1 MRLEFEFIQVAM
13 GLRERLSA
21 IPSVHEWQVLFEFCK
36 RQSLLGIGFA
46 AVEKLHEVGVECPAD
61 IRMKW
66 YGYAL
71 KIERMNEKLNMQCG
85 EITKQYEHDGLQCCI
100 LKGQGNLLN
109 YPEGLSIRRMPGD
122 IDVWA
127 TPIKYLIHTENTEGH
142 GCPKADDVGEQVLIT
157 DERLLINDFVHTEN
171 TEGNGCPQADDGG
184 EQELINDDRLF
195 THNIFSAV
203 FIKLRKFL
211 ITDGVHTEN
220 TEGHGGPQADGG
232 IKIAAQTGK
241 NKVEYHGHK
250 AIREYVRM
258 QYRLKGMDSHPK
270 ACYHHIDAP
279 TMDGTKVEVHY
290 RPAFLRSPLRNWR
303 MQRWFEH
310 HADECMKN
318 KTHLGFS
325 MMTSSVNVVYQMCHL
340 YTHVFEGG
348 VGLRQLMD
356 YYYTLKIWHNDLE
369 EKKELESNGVLIE
382 GHGSAV
388 MSPSQVMSVFR
399 SFGMAKFAS
408 AVMFV
413 INEVFGGG
421 NENDNE
427 NDNDNE
433 NENEN
438 GPRRETDGG
447 PQADFVEESESS
459 EFKRNLNGGP
469 QADGGGERKLK
480 RINRELKENN
490 FAPWMICEP
499 NEKEGRRLLEEIM
512 KGGNFGQYDTR
523 DAALKKGGMVKHG
536 VWKLKRVMRLVRS
549 YPEEALWEPV
559 FRVYHLIWRLSH
571 G

>member
-1 MRLEFEFIQVAM
+1 MRLESEFIQVAM
-13 GLRERLSA
+13 GLRKRLSA
-21 IPSVHEWQVLFEFCK
+21 VPSVHEWQALFEFCK

-46 AVEKLHEVGVECPAD
+46 AVEKLHEVGVDCPAD
-61 IRMKW
+61 IRLQW
-66 YGYAL
+66 YGYTL

-109 YPEGLSIRRMPGD
+109 YPERLSIRRMPGD

-142 GCPKADDVGEQVLIT
+142 GCPKADDVGEQ
-157 DERLLINDFVHTEN
+157 
-171 TEGNGCPQADDGG
+171 
-184 EQELINDDRLF
+184 ELINDDRL
-195 THNIFSAV
+195 
-203 FIKLRKFL
+203 L

-220 TEGHGGPQADGG
+220 AEGNGGPQADGG
-232 IKIAAQTGK
+232 IKIAVQTGK

-369 EKKELESNGVLIE
+369 EKKELESRGMLIE

-399 SFGMAKFAS
+399 SFGMAKFAG

-433 NENEN
+433 NENDNEN
-438 GPRRETDGG
+438 GPRRTRRETDGG
-447 PQADFVEESESS
+447 PQADYVGEQGLMNDDRLLITDGVHTENTEG
-459 EFKRNLNGGP
+459 NGGP
-469 QADGGGERKLK
+469 QADCFGERKLSG
-480 RINRELKENN
+480 INRELKENN

-499 NEKEGRRLLEEIM
+499 NENEGKRLMEEIM

-536 VWKLKRVMRLVRS
+536 VWKLKRMMRLVRS

-559 FRVYHLIWRLSH
+559 FRVYHLIWRKIVDY
-571 G
+571 

>member
-13 GLRERLSA
+13 GLRERLSTV
-21 IPSVHEWQVLFEFCK
+21 PSVHEWQVLFEFCK

-61 IRMKW
+61 IRLQW

-85 EITKQYEHDGLQCCI
+85 EITKQYEHSGLQCCI
-100 LKGQGNLLN
+100 LKGQGNLLY

-142 GCPKADDVGEQVLIT
+142 GCPKADDVGERESSEFKQNL
-157 DERLLINDFVHTEN
+157 
-171 TEGNGCPQADDGG
+171 NGCPQADDGG
-184 EQELINDDRLF
+184 ERQLENDKYPQMSQMD
-195 THNIFSAV
+195 
-203 FIKLRKFL
+203 
-211 ITDGVHTEN
+211 TD
-220 TEGHGGPQADGG
+220 GGPQADGG
-232 IKIAAQTGK
+232 IKIAVQTGK
-241 NKVEYHGHK
+241 NKVDYHGHK

-258 QYRLKGMDSHPK
+258 QYRLHGIDAKPK
-270 ACYHHIDAP
+270 VYYHHIEAP
-279 TMDGTKVEVHY
+279 SMDGTEVEVHY

-340 YTHVFEGG
+340 YTHIFEGG
-348 VGLRQLMD
+348 IGLRQLMD
-356 YYYTLKIWHNDLE
+356 YYFALRMWHNDVMECKDLQ
-369 EKKELESNGVLIE
+369 SQGMWSE
-382 GHGSAV
+382 GLGTPV

-399 SFGMAKFAS
+399 SFGMGKFAG

-413 INEVFGGG
+413 INEVFGGT

-427 NDNDNE
+427 N
-433 NENEN
+433 EN
-438 GPRRETDGG
+438 GPRRTRRETDGG
-447 PQADFVEESESS
+447 PQADFVGECESS
-459 EFKRNLNGGP
+459 EFKQNLNGGP

-559 FRVYHLIWRLSH
+559 FRVYHLIWRKIVDY
-571 G
+571 

>member
-21 IPSVHEWQVLFEFCK
+21 VPSVHEWQVLFEFCK

-61 IRMKW
+61 IRLQW

-71 KIERMNEKLNMQCG
+71 KIERMNEKLNMQCV

-142 GCPKADDVGEQVLIT
+142 GCPKADDVGERESSEFKQNL
-157 DERLLINDFVHTEN
+157 
-171 TEGNGCPQADDGG
+171 NGCPQADDGG

-220 TEGHGGPQADGG
+220 TDGYGGPQADGG
-232 IKIAAQTGK
+232 IKIAVQTGK

-258 QYRLKGMDSHPK
+258 QYRLHGIDAKPK
-270 ACYHHIDAP
+270 VYYHHIEAP
-279 TMDGTKVEVHY
+279 SMDGTEVEVHY

-310 HADECMKN
+310 HTDECMKN

-356 YYYTLKIWHNDLE
+356 YYFALRVWHNDVMGC
-369 EKKELESNGVLIE
+369 KDVQTKEMWNE
-382 GHGSAV
+382 GLGTPV
-388 MSPSQVMSVFR
+388 MSKEEVMAVIR
-399 SFGMAKFAS
+399 SFGMGKFAG
-408 AVMFV
+408 AVMWV
-413 INEVFGGG
+413 LNEVFGGA
-421 NENDNE
+421 NEND
-427 NDNDNE
+427 

-438 GPRRETDGG
+438 GPRRTRRE
-447 PQADFVEESESS
+447 AD
-459 EFKRNLNGGP
+459 GGP
-469 QADGGGERKLK
+469 QADGGGEQQLSE
-480 RINRELKENN
+480 IGQQLKEKIV

-499 NEKEGRRLLEEIM
+499 NEKEGKKLLEEIM

-523 DAALKKGGMVKHG
+523 DAALKKGGMMKHG
-536 VWKLKRVMRLVRS
+536 IWKLKRVMRLVRS

-559 FRVYHLIWRLSH
+559 FRVWHLGWRLMND
-571 G
+571 